1 MIYMSGIFYYKYN
14 NYICNKNEADMT
26 KENIINPFFIGRYA
40 GERYFCDRE
49 KDTEILIKHITNG
62 RNVALISPRRLGKSG
77 LLHHTFAQTRIIE
90 GYIPVYIDIYATK
103 NLTEFAKTLAEG
115 IIRGVRAEE
124 GWTEKVMR
132 FLKSLRVGFKVDPM
146 TGSTSFE
153 IGIGD
158 IEDPDKTIRE
168 AFEYIENCGK
178 PCILA
183 IDEFQQIREYPET
196 NTEAFI
202 RTLVQQC
209 SKTRFIFCGSK
220 RHMMT
225 DIFYSPSKPFFQSVI
240 NQSLKPI
247 PMDTY
252 IEFAGRL
259 FAERGKFI
267 EKFTAELV
275 YRMFDGCT
283 WYMQMMMNELFALTE
298 KGMICSREYIDIAWE
313 NIILAQEDRFQAILF
328 SLAPKQKQLL
338 TAIAKERNVEGITSA
353 EFVKRHRL
361 VSASSV
367 QAALKPLLKNDI
379 VTNDEGTYRIYDYFF
394 ADYLAKTY

>member
-1 MIYMSGIFYYKYN
+1 MN
-14 NYICNKNEADMT
+14 

-49 KDTEILIKHITNG
+49 KDTEILIKHIENG

-77 LLHHTFAQTRIIE
+77 LMHHTFAQGRIKENFTPI
-90 GYIPVYIDIYATK
+90 YIDIYATK
-103 NLTEFAKTLAEG
+103 NLTEFAKTLSEG
-115 IIRGVRAEE
+115 IVKAVRQQE
-124 GWTEKVMR
+124 GWAEKIMR
-132 FLKSLRVGFKVDPM
+132 FIKSLRVGFNVDPM

-153 IGIGD
+153 IGVGD
-158 IEDPDKTIRE
+158 IEHPDKTIRE
-168 AFEYIENCGK
+168 AFEYIESFDR

-196 NTEAFI
+196 TTEAFI
-202 RTLVQQC
+202 RTIVQQC

-252 IEFAGRL
+252 VEFAGRL
-259 FAERGKFI
+259 FAERGKFLD
-267 EKFTAELV
+267 KFTAELV
-275 YRMFDGCT
+275 YKMFDGCT
-283 WYMQMMMNELFALTE
+283 WYMQMIMNELFALTE
-298 KGMICSREYIDIAWE
+298 KGTICTREYIDIAWD

-328 SLAPKQKQLL
+328 SLAPKQKEVLF
-338 TAIAKERNVEGITSA
+338 AIAKERKVEGITSA

-379 VTNDEGTYRIYDYFF
+379 VTNEDGTYRIYDHFF

>member
-1 MIYMSGIFYYKYN
+1 MN
-14 NYICNKNEADMT
+14 

-49 KDTEILIKHITNG
+49 KDTEILIKHIENG

-77 LLHHTFAQTRIIE
+77 LMHHTFAQGRIKENFTPI
-90 GYIPVYIDIYATK
+90 YIDIYATK
-103 NLTEFAKTLAEG
+103 NLTEFAKTLSEG
-115 IIRGVRAEE
+115 IVKAVRQQE
-124 GWTEKVMR
+124 GWAEKIMR
-132 FLKSLRVGFKVDPM
+132 FIKSLRVGFNVDPM

-153 IGIGD
+153 IGVGD
-158 IEDPDKTIRE
+158 IENPDKTIRE
-168 AFEYIENCGK
+168 AFEYIESFDR

-196 NTEAFI
+196 TTEAFI
-202 RTLVQQC
+202 RTIVQQC

-252 IEFAGRL
+252 VEFAGRL
-259 FAERGKFI
+259 FAERGKFLD
-267 EKFTAELV
+267 KFTAELV
-275 YRMFDGCT
+275 YKMFDGCT
-283 WYMQMMMNELFALTE
+283 WYMQMIMNELFALTE
-298 KGMICSREYIDIAWE
+298 KGTICTREYIDIAWD

-328 SLAPKQKQLL
+328 SLAPKQKEVLF
-338 TAIAKERNVEGITSA
+338 AIAKERKVEGITSA

-379 VTNDEGTYRIYDYFF
+379 VTNEDGIYRIYDHFF